1 MKRLMLLPALL
12 FLLFLAISA
21 SAQANAPLEKV
32 LTRMDQAAAG
42 FKSLQ
47 AGFTWDQYQ
56 KVVNETDTQKGT
68 IYYRQT
74 GKGVEM
80 AADIS
85 QPDQKYVLFSEGKAR
100 VYQPRIDQIT
110 EYNAGKNKAAF
121 ESFLVLGFGGR
132 GHDLPKQFD
141 VKYDGEEII
150 QDAKT
155 GQGIRTAKLEL
166 SPKAPK
172 VKGMF
177 DRIILWIDPAR
188 GLSVQQQ
195 FIEPTGDYR
204 LAKYYDLKLNENL
217 PGDAF
222 KLHTTGKTKTV
233 TAG

>member
-1 MKRLMLLPALL
+1 MKRAILLPVVLFIAL
-12 FLLFLAISA
+12 SA

-42 FKSLQ
+42 FKSVQ
-47 AGFTWDQYQ
+47 AGFIWDQYQ

-85 QPDQKYVLFSEGKAR
+85 QPDQKYVLFSEGKVR

-132 GHDLPKQFD
+132 GHDLAKQFD
-141 VKYDGEEII
+141 VKYGGEEMV

-155 GQGIRTAKLEL
+155 GQGIKTAKLDL
-166 SPKAPK
+166 IPKDVK

-204 LAKYYDLKLNENL
+204 LAKYYDIKLNENL
-217 PGDAF
+217 PGDVF

-233 TAG
+233 MAGS